1 LTPENI
7 QLMDVSPKQVVSV
20 ATALTPFLEHND
32 ANRALMGANM
42 QRQAVP
48 LLRPE
53 APLVA
58 TGMESEAAR
67 HSRQVVFASN
77 AGVVTDISGAIDEKG
92 NTRYH
97 ITVTRDDGDEDRYD
111 LMKFVRTNQGT
122 CINQRPLVDKGDRV
136 AAGQVLADSSAT
148 ENGELALG
156 QNVTVAFMSWEGYNF
171 EDAIILSSRL
181 VEEDMFTSIHIN
193 KHEVESRDTKLGPEE
208 ITRDIPNVGEESL
221 RELDE
226 DGIIRIG
233 AEVSPDDTLVGKIT
247 PKGETEL
254 SAEEKL
260 LRAIFGE
267 KAREVKD
274 TSLRVPHGEWGKV
287 INVKVYTRK
296 DSKEGGDDLPAGV
309 NQWVQ
314 VWIAQKRR
322 VSVGDKLAG
331 RHGNK
336 GVISIIAPKEDMPF
350 LPDGTPVDIILDP
363 IGVPSR
369 MNLGQVLETH
379 LGWAAKVLG
388 FRALTPVFDGADDLA
403 IEDALCRTWIVL
415 QANAVDTNPGNGRPL
430 YRADLAKAWVDE
442 RGYNGAAVFD
452 ESLHGKARDIA
463 LRIWLETLNITARSL
478 KDDELEAVVEKV
490 NRQGKFA
497 PPTYGKVVLHDGR
510 TGEPF
515 DQPVTVGNIYMM
527 KLIHLVEDKVHA
539 RSTGPYSLITQQPLG
554 GKAQFGGQRFGEMEV
569 WALEAYGAAYN
580 LQEMLTIKSDDV
592 TGRAK
597 AYESII
603 KGDDILQPGVPESFK
618 VLVKEL
624 QSLGL
629 ALEVIN
635 DEEPQLAAEE
645 EAGEAGLQLEEAA
658 AGEEGAVAEPG
669 EAVAEPGEE
678 PTPAMTAE
686 EQALKL
692 SRELKE
698 EIAEGRKQTED
709 MVAEAPEAA
718 EETTE
723 EAEAGAE
730 APEDSVE
737 ETETSAT
744 APEASAEATE
754 DSAGEA
760 EATDTPD
767 EAKEVDEDV

>member
-1 LTPENI
+1 VTEI
-7 QLMDVSPKQVVSV
+7 
-20 ATALTPFLEHND
+20 
-32 ANRALMGANM
+32 
-42 QRQAVP
+42 
-48 LLRPE
+48 
-53 APLVA
+53 
-58 TGMESEAAR
+58 
-67 HSRQVVFASN
+67 
-77 AGVVTDISGAIDEKG
+77 AGNIDEKL
-92 NTRYH
+92 NTKYR
-97 ITVTRDDGDEDRYD
+97 IVIKRDSGEKDTYD

-122 CINQRPLVDKGDRV
+122 CINQRPLVNKGDRV
-136 AAGQVLADSSAT
+136 QAGQVLADSSAT

-156 QNVTVAFMSWEGYNF
+156 QNVTVAFMSWGGYNF
-171 EDAIILSSRL
+171 EDAIILSSRM

-193 KHEVESRDTKLGPEE
+193 KHEVEARDTKLGPEE

-233 AEVSPDDTLVGKIT
+233 AEVRPDDTLVGKIT

-296 DSKEGGDDLPAGV
+296 DSRDGGDDLPAGV

-336 GVISIIAPKEDMPF
+336 GVIAIIAPKEDMPF

-369 MNLGQVLETH
+369 MNIGQVLETH
-379 LGWAAKVLG
+379 LGWAAQILG
-388 FRALTPVFDGADDLA
+388 FRALTPVFDGADDTA
-403 IEDALCRTWIVL
+403 IEDALCRAWIV
-415 QANAVDTNPGNGRPL
+415 QQSGAVDASPDKDKKSFKQDV
-430 YRADLAKAWVDE
+430 AEAWVKSH
-442 RGYNGAAVFD
+442 GYDGKAVFD
-452 ESLHGKARDIA
+452 ESRHGKARDIG
-463 LRIWLETLNITARSL
+463 LRLWLEELNIPSKALNAAEL
-478 KDDELEAVVEKV
+478 KEVVEKI
-490 NRQGKFA
+490 NREGKFS
-497 PPTYGKVVLHDGR
+497 PPTYGKITLHDGR

-569 WALEAYGAAYN
+569 WALEAYGAAHN

-635 DEEPQLAAEE
+635 EEETKVASAEE
-645 EAGEAGLQLEEAA
+645 TMEEAS
-658 AGEEGAVAEPG
+658 
-669 EAVAEPGEE
+669 
-678 PTPAMTAE
+678 
-686 EQALKL
+686 KL
-692 SRELKE
+692 EMELKE
-698 EIAEGRKQTED
+698 S
-709 MVAEAPEAA
+709 
-718 EETTE
+718 EE
-723 EAEAGAE
+723 
-730 APEDSVE
+730 PRWR
-737 ETETSAT
+737 
-744 APEASAEATE
+744 
-754 DSAGEA
+754 
-760 EATDTPD
+760 
-767 EAKEVDEDV
+767 EVDENVRD

>member
-1 LTPENI
+1 
-7 QLMDVSPKQVVSV
+7 
-20 ATALTPFLEHND
+20 
-32 ANRALMGANM
+32 M

-58 TGMESEAAR
+58 TGMEMEAAK
-67 HSRQVVFASN
+67 HSRQVVFAHH
-77 AGVVTDISGAIDEKG
+77 AGKVTDICGSIDEKG
-92 NTRYH
+92 NTKYRIV
-97 ITVTRDDGDEDRYD
+97 ITRENGTEDNYD

-122 CINQRPLVDKGDRV
+122 CINQRPLVNKGEKIE
-136 AAGQVLADSSAT
+136 AGQVLADSSAT

-171 EDAIILSSRL
+171 EDAIILSSRM

-193 KHEVESRDTKLGPEE
+193 KHEVEARDTKLGPEE

-233 AEVSPDDTLVGKIT
+233 AEVRPDDTLVGKIT

-296 DSKEGGDDLPAGV
+296 DSKNGGDDLPAGV

-336 GVISIIAPKEDMPF
+336 GVIAIIAPKEDMPF

-369 MNLGQVLETH
+369 MNIGQVLETH
-379 LGWAAKVLG
+379 LGWAAKLLG

-403 IEDALCRTWIVL
+403 IEDALCRSWVIQQSGAT
-415 QANAVDTNPGNGRPL
+415 DTNPAPNAAP
-430 YRADLAKAWVDE
+430 YKEDVAINWVQE
-442 RGYNGAAVFD
+442 RGYNGKDVFN
-452 ESLHGKARDIA
+452 EKLRGKARDIG
-463 LRIWLETLNITARSL
+463 LRLWLEELNITSRGLSAE
-478 KDDELEAVVEKV
+478 ELEKTVEKV
-490 NRQGKFA
+490 NAEGRFS
-497 PPTYGKVVLHDGR
+497 PPTYGKVILHDGR

-569 WALEAYGAAYN
+569 WALEAYGAAHN

-635 DEEPQLAAEE
+635 
-645 EAGEAGLQLEEAA
+645 
-658 AGEEGAVAEPG
+658 
-669 EAVAEPGEE
+669 
-678 PTPAMTAE
+678 
-686 EQALKL
+686 
-692 SRELKE
+692 
-698 EIAEGRKQTED
+698 
-709 MVAEAPEAA
+709 A
-718 EETTE
+718 EETRVTSAE
-723 EAEAGAE
+723 ETMEETIKLEAELNKN
-730 APEDSVE
+730 E
-737 ETETSAT
+737 E
-744 APEASAEATE
+744 PRW
-754 DSAGEA
+754 
-760 EATDTPD
+760 
-767 EAKEVDEDV
+767 KEVEDDVRDK